1 VPLKLKCPACGQLQ
15 HVPDEMMGKKTA
27 CPSCGAN
34 LRVPA
39 AKPGAALSR
48 GESGTNAPE
57 DTGYGLAPEQP
68 SSVMPDV
75 VLRPVPAPRE
85 VPPKPKKANPT
96 PAAAPSG
103 GGVPAWVYATAGG
116 AGVLALVAAAAL
128 IRLFTGSAASP
139 YPDPA
144 TDIVMAIA
152 TPEGAKLAKAVV
164 EPSSPPQ
171 ALAAIGKTP
180 AKAAVAPPA
189 AATTPVS
196 APATALATNANTPP
210 ASPPPATTPAP
221 LASVSSAPAPAPST
235 PGVPMTTAQI
245 VAKWEP
251 SVALVK
257 GQGSSGTGFVIKPG
271 VVVTNAH
278 VINEE
283 LISGLEVRFP
293 SAPAG
298 KQGPLAA
305 ELLYEDPKR
314 DLAFLKVETDLPATQ
329 VSPSYTFVKGEDIT
343 VIGNP
348 GLGDEVVLENAISR
362 GVMSSKMVIEGK
374 NFLQMSMSINPG
386 NSGGPVFDSSGRVI
400 GVATLKATKAEAVAF
415 CIPAE
420 DLQAAL
426 VQVGPSRP
434 DVVSRHRSEVS
445 FKMLTLAGALYGIGL
460 DVRANLLRN
469 APFGGKANL
478 LPNEPIKKLDETI
491 TSLDEKAFSPVMEEM
506 ANIKTDAALAPL
518 IRTRYQELATAY
530 QTMKDLYSATNKPA
544 DKYTSAVQSVRAK
557 HLHLVDMLQK
567 DLKVEVP
574 APILAMM
581 KTKVPDAQPAVVITQ
596 IVPGSVQSRVLRGR
610 QAPRGAIGSRKAD
623 ASSRAPTARD
633 RAQDRRNIIRGRGN
647 N

>member
-15 HVPDEMMGKKTA
+15 HVPDEMMGKKTV
-27 CPSCGAN
+27 CPSCSAS

-39 AKPGAALSR
+39 AKPRAAGDSASALSR
-48 GESGTNAPE
+48 AESGTNSPVE
-57 DTGYGLAPEQP
+57 IGYGLAPEP
-68 SSVMPDV
+68 ASAGEPYA

-85 VPPKPKKANPT
+85 VPPKPEKAKPK

-103 GGVPAWVYATAGG
+103 GGIPAWIYAVAGG
-116 AGVLALVAAAAL
+116 AGVLALVAAASL
-128 IRLFTGSAASP
+128 IRLFTGSATSP

-144 TDIVMAIA
+144 VDIVMGIA
-152 TPEGAKLAKAVV
+152 TPEGAKVAKPVV
-164 EPSSPPQ
+164 GPSSPPR

-180 AKAAVAPPA
+180 AQAAVAPPA
-189 AATTPVS
+189 AATTPGS
-196 APATALATNANTPP
+196 APATSLATNPNTTP
-210 ASPPPATTPAP
+210 ATPPPATAPAP
-221 LASVSSAPAPAPST
+221 LASVTPAPASTPAPAPST

-251 SVALVK
+251 SVALIK
-257 GQGSSGTGFVIKPG
+257 GQASSGTGFVVKPG
-271 VVVTNAH
+271 IVVTNAH

-298 KQGPLAA
+298 KQGPLGA
-305 ELLYEDPKR
+305 ELLYEDAKR
-314 DLAFLKVETDLPATQ
+314 DLAFLKVDTDLPATQ
-329 VSPSYTFVKGEDIT
+329 VSPSYSFVKGEDIT

-362 GVMSSKMVIEGK
+362 GVMSSKTVIEGM
-374 NFLQMSMSINPG
+374 NFLQLNMSINPG

-400 GVATLKATKAEAVAF
+400 GVATLKATKAEALAF

-426 VQVGPSRP
+426 VQVGPPRP

-460 DVRANLLRN
+460 DVRASLLRN

-478 LPNEPIKKLDETI
+478 LPNEPIKKLDEAI

-567 DLKVEVP
+567 DLKVDVP

-610 QAPRGAIGSRKAD
+610 QAPRP
-623 ASSRAPTARD
+623 PTARD
-633 RAQDRRNIIRGRGN
+633 RMQDRRNNIRARGKN
-647 N
+647 